1 MDFSKI
7 VTTEITRIGI
17 AYVVCACTAV
27 TLIHQC
33 LALLLLFPDIVHCNR
48 ISAGFPAFGYS
59 KKKPGALKRERPA
72 IFIDYASDQFAFW
85 AFLAAFWA
93 FLKSL

>member
-1 MDFSKI
+1 MLAGF
-7 VTTEITRIGI
+7 
-17 AYVVCACTAV
+17 
-27 TLIHQC
+27 
-33 LALLLLFPDIVHCNR
+33 LALN
-48 ISAGFPAFGYS
+48 YN
-59 KKKPGALKRERPA
+59 KKPGALKRERPA

>member
-1 MDFSKI
+1 M
-7 VTTEITRIGI
+7 V
-17 AYVVCACTAV
+17 YCTAFSDLHS
-27 TLIHQC
+27 TSINIFS
-33 LALLLLFPDIVHCNR
+33 AHCNR
-48 ISAGFPAFGYS
+48 MLAGFLPLNYN
-59 KKKPGALKRERPA
+59 KKPGALKGERPA